1 MEIIANGIQTL
12 PVGANVLFTDTPI
25 KPSRCIK
32 HRDGSGLITLK
43 GATDQCY
50 ARYFVAFSGNVAVP
64 EDGVTGDVTLAITL
78 DGEPLAGTSMIETLA
93 NVDIYRNVATFTYI
107 EVPKGCCA
115 SVSVRN
121 TSATPINVQSANLIA
136 VRVA

>member
-12 PVGANVLFTDTPI
+12 PIGANVIFTDTPI
-25 KPSRCIK
+25 KPSKCIR

-43 GATDQCY
+43 GATNQCV

-64 EDGVTGDVTLAITL
+64 EDGVTGDVSLAIAL
-78 DGEPLAGTSMIETLA
+78 DGEALAGTNMIETLA
-93 NVDIYRNVATFTYI
+93 NVNIYRNVATFTYI
-107 EVPKGCCA
+107 EVPKNCCA
-115 SVSVRN
+115 SLAVRN
-121 TSATPINVQSANLIA
+121 TSATPINVQTANLIA